1 MDHRGRRWTVD
12 TETGV
17 VLGAFYFDYS
27 GIASRAGKN
36 LFLHE
41 YFKVD
46 KAGLLY
52 IFAPMRRNCFLNKWS
67 ASNQEII

>member
-52 IFAPMRRNCFLNKWS
+52 IFAPMKNIPPAQAAAQLFS
-67 ASNQEII
+67 Q